1 MELYNCTNLQLY
13 NSTMELYSTVAK
25 LSHNRRI
32 GQETSVGAASEAA
45 CPSQASGPLG
55 TVGTGQQR
63 QATRESGHLRQA
75 SRESGYLRQA
85 TRETGHLRQASRESG
100 HLGQA
105 SRASGHLRQASRESG
120 HLRQATRESGHLGQ
134 TSRDCPQKVL
144 TAGLDSNSVSSSV
157 NHSSLGQ
164 RLIRGHRCRVERSGW
179 LPYYRIYR
187 MAALL

>member
-13 NSTMELYSTVAK
+13 NSTMELYSTGAK

-105 SRASGHLRQASRESG
+105 SRESG

-164 RLIRGHRCRVERSGW
+164 RLIRGHRCRVERSGR
-179 LPYYRIYR
+179 LQYYRIYR
-187 MAALL
+187 MAALLYTGWLP